1 MKLTRRQL
9 NTLISDYIA
18 IEKNKLILQ
27 EWKQDAHLLNEFR
40 FGKITKGVEFEM
52 CDLSGIPS
60 IFYTFL
66 KLFREYRGG
75 RTAEQKI
82 KGIDRTIEALFD
94 ELKEAPPDEALRIS
108 EKIKEFQEDRKE
120 LKMTKNASSSPG
132 RWERA
137 MATINTSATAEL
149 IGKGFNFAATALL
162 GLNKVDCDRIVRMTR
177 NFVRFFCPFFGID
190 PERVISTETGAA
202 DSDPRTKTKEVNIS
216 VEKEEMLNTL
226 SKNFQSQL
234 IIDIDV
240 RKEVLKIKKIRDARR
255 NDDIRSYHLDFFE
268 LFSPDEYAALHQNQG
283 LTSEEKRNIKENI
296 EHAIKEL
303 GRNSSDY
310 QRLAGT
316 FANVTPVLSVKDGD
330 IKNVFRAMKWDDAFE
345 DAEELSDLMADK
357 LKELKDFIKTSF

>member
-9 NTLISDYIA
+9 SALINDHLVV
-18 IEKNKLILQ
+18 EENKMILQ
-27 EWKQDAHLLNEFR
+27 EWKQDRQILNEFR

-66 KLFREYRGG
+66 KLFREYRSG

-94 ELKEAPPDEALRIS
+94 ELKEASPDEALRIS

-120 LKMTKNASSSPG
+120 LKTAKDASSSPG
-132 RWERA
+132 RWERV
-137 MATINTSATAEL
+137 MATINTSETAEL
-149 IGKGFNFAATALL
+149 IGRGFNFAATALL

-190 PERVISTETGAA
+190 PERVISTETGGKE
-202 DSDPRTKTKEVNIS
+202 DGPETKTRETNIS
-216 VEKEEMLNTL
+216 VEKEAMLNTL

-240 RKEVLKIKKIRDARR
+240 RKEVYTIEKIRDAMRSG
-255 NDDIRSYHLDFFE
+255 NIKSYHLDFFE
-268 LFSPDEYAALHQNQG
+268 LFSPNEYSALHQNKD
-283 LTSEEKRNIKENI
+283 LTSEEKRIIKENI

-316 FANVTPVLSVKDGD
+316 FANVTPLLSVKDGD
-330 IKNVFRAMKWDDAFE
+330 IKNVFKAMKWEDAFK
-345 DAEELSDLMADK
+345 DSVELSDFMSEK
-357 LKELKDFIKTSF
+357 IKELKTFIKDSF